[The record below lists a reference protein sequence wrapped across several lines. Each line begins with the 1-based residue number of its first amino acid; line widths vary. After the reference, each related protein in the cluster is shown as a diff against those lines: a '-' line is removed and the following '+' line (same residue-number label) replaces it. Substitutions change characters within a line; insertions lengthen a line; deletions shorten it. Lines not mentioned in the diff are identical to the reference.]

1 MFSGVTANVVARHEA
16 GLSDETDGDERRHGP
31 PGAHP
36 SHEPRA
42 TCRSAR
48 CFYDS
53 HTPTD
58 DRATIAGDVA
68 IGQVRLQLARRTR
81 STMCEHP

>member
-1 MFSGVTANVVARHEA
+1 MFSGVTANVVARYEA
-16 GLSDETDGDERRHGP
+16 GLSDERDGDERRHGP
-31 PGAHP
+31 PDAHP

-42 TCRSAR
+42 TRRSAR
-48 CFYDS
+48 CFSDC

-68 IGQVRLQLARRTR
+68 MAKYDSRCQEDAVNDV
-81 STMCEHP
+81 